1 MLPSEYSDKYL
12 YTIHELIMSFRTM
25 GRDCPARAFPIS
37 ACCAMGW
44 RASLVSP
51 VGIAYQG
58 MATITDHEAD
68 YLHITLPAHAV
79 KPGDHASYQ

>member
-1 MLPSEYSDKYL
+1 
-12 YTIHELIMSFRTM
+12 
-25 GRDCPARAFPIS
+25 
-37 ACCAMGW
+37 MGW